1 LTEDQDPMIWLHE
14 RAVESFTDLVA
25 KARFAGLH
33 EQYIEEQKG
42 KVSIHAICALAGLNP
57 SLQDIRDCVKA
68 KWPVAQINRDL
79 RAMKEA
85 QQAAAKPSTA
95 SSGPIVYRDHLSPPR
110 LVFGSRGSLG
120 GMR

>member
-1 LTEDQDPMIWLHE
+1 MSWLHE

-85 QQAAAKPSTA
+85 QQAAAKPSPTPG
-95 SSGPIVYRDHLSPPR
+95 GPTVYRDHFSPPR
-110 LVFGSRGSLG
+110 LVFGSRGAVG